1 MSLNKA
7 LDRVFGNPVLYVL
20 VGTLLA
26 ITVARI
32 YVLLG
37 GAVTLA
43 YNGVYL
49 HHLFYGVIIVV
60 VVGILSFLFNERAF
74 RNEAL
79 KKVLAL
85 AFGFGVGLIIDESNL
100 LILTGQEYSLS
111 YYYSPYNVAIEFT
124 VVLLLVIGLVVSTV
138 AQTLISRHRKKR

>member
-7 LDRVFGNPVLYVL
+7 LDRVLGNPVLYVL

-60 VVGILSFLFNERAF
+60 VVGILS
-74 RNEAL
+74 
-79 KKVLAL
+79 
-85 AFGFGVGLIIDESNL
+85 
-100 LILTGQEYSLS
+100 
-111 YYYSPYNVAIEFT
+111 
-124 VVLLLVIGLVVSTV
+124 
-138 AQTLISRHRKKR
+138 